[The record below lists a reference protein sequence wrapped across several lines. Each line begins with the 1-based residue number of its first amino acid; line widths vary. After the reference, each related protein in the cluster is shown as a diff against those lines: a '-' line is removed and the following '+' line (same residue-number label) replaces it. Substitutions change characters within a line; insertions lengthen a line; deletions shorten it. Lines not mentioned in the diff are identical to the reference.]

1 MVMYASHR
9 ICVHLCLV
17 DLNGDKT
24 IVSWQGKRHCCA
36 ATPSDEMSI
45 ALVTAP
51 RGVKIRS
58 IACVMLCITAETSVL
73 YNHSRVL
80 HALTR
85 RFALI

>member
-1 MVMYASHR
+1 MVMHASQR

-24 IVSWQGKRHCCA
+24 IVSWQGKRHCCT
-36 ATPSDEMSI
+36 ATTSDEMSI
-45 ALVTAP
+45 ALTAP